1 MITHLIKK
9 TYNKFKSFEI
19 RYKFIIIFSII
30 FFMAMLLCSL
40 FIYIFVKNNIE
51 ENIENELN
59 NTTHMILNMVKTS
72 ATVSIKNHL
81 RAIAEKNKEIVR
93 SLFQLTLE
101 GKMTVAEAK
110 KQSATIILSQTIGIS
125 GYVYCLDS
133 AGTVVV
139 HPQSGLIN
147 SNIEHYRFVSRQI
160 ESKEGYIEYEWK
172 DPVESKEGYL
182 EYEWKNPGE
191 EKRLP
196 KALYMT
202 YFEPWDW
209 IISASSYRNEFD
221 KLINVED
228 FRKSILSLK
237 FGETGYS
244 YVIDSAG
251 NAVIHPKLQGVNILD
266 DKELPNQFLKDMLER
281 KKGKITYFWKNPD
294 ESNPRKKL
302 VMFNFIP
309 EYQWIVASSCY
320 FDEIY
325 SPLKTV
331 RNFIIGVS
339 VAFLILMLS
348 LTVKISSSITNPL
361 HEMMRRFESASL
373 GDFTTRM
380 KSESHDH
387 DEVGQLALYFNRF
400 MDQLETYNKKLQT
413 QIQERV
419 DAQEA
424 QRESQER
431 YFLLMESAPDPIV
444 TYDIE
449 GNVVYVNP
457 AFTKVF
463 GWTSEECITH
473 RLDHFVPEEN
483 WIETKAGLYKLLSG
497 EAVNNIETQRFS
509 KQGDIVYVS
518 ISGAPTRDR
527 NGHLS
532 GTIIVLRDITKSK
545 LLEKQLM
552 KVGDKERQ
560 EIGQNLHDD
569 LCPHLIG
576 IAGLVTVLKDALD
589 NENQES
595 IDLADKIV
603 HLIDDAIGKTRI
615 LARGLCPVH
624 FVSHGLSAALEE
636 LVHYF
641 DYIRELEFHV
651 SVDGSIEFHDNT
663 IATHLYYIA
672 REAVYNAVKHSGAGM
687 IRLFLQ
693 KEADGFIHLSIQDN
707 GKGMDTAMRS
717 RGIGLQIMAYRAKI
731 IDSRFEINTDKSGS
745 SIDIFLR
752 NPFSIDKKV
761 SLV

>member
-1 MITHLIKK
+1 MITHAAKK
-9 TYNKFKSFEI
+9 IYTKFKSFEI
-19 RYKFIIIFSII
+19 RYKFIVIFFII
-30 FFMAMLLCSL
+30 FFMTMLFFSL
-40 FIYIFVKNNIE
+40 FIYIFIKNNIE
-51 ENIENELN
+51 KNIENELN
-59 NTTHMILNMVKTS
+59 NTTQMILNMVKTS
-72 ATVSIKNHL
+72 ANISIKNHL
-81 RAIAEKNKEIVR
+81 RAIAEKNREIIR
-93 SLFQLTLE
+93 SLYQLTLE

-160 ESKEGYIEYEWK
+160 KSKEGYLEYEWV
-172 DPVESKEGYL
+172 DPKESKEGYL

-191 EKRLP
+191 TKRLP
-196 KALYMT
+196 KALYMI

-221 KLINVED
+221 RLINVQD
-228 FRKSILSLK
+228 FQKSVLSLK
-237 FGETGYS
+237 FRDTGYS
-244 YVIDSAG
+244 YVIDSTG
-251 NAVIHPKLQGVNILD
+251 KAVIHPKLQGVNILN

-281 KKGKITYFWKNPD
+281 KKGKISYFWKNPD
-294 ESNPRKKL
+294 ESVARKKL
-302 VMFNFIP
+302 VMFDYIP
-309 EYQWIVASSCY
+309 EYKWIVASSSY

-331 RNFIIGVS
+331 RNFIITIS
-339 VAFLILMLS
+339 FTLSILMLF
-348 LTVKISSSITNPL
+348 VIFKISSSITNPL
-361 HEMMRRFESASL
+361 HEMMARFEVASF
-373 GDFTTRM
+373 GNFSMRM
-380 KSESHDH
+380 KSESN
-387 DEVGQLALYFNRF
+387 DEVGQLAVYFNRF
-400 MDQLETYNKKLQT
+400 MIELENYNRRLQA

-444 TYDIE
+444 TYDIN

-463 GWTSEECITH
+463 GWTSKECITH
-473 RLDHFVPEEN
+473 RMDHFVPKEN
-483 WIETKAGLYKLLSG
+483 WIETKAGLHVLLSG
-497 EAVNNIETQRFS
+497 VAVNNIETQRFS
-509 KQGDIVYVS
+509 KSGDIVYVS
-518 ISGAPTRDR
+518 ISGAPTRDKT
-527 NGHLS
+527 GQIS
-532 GTIIVLRDITKSK
+532 GSIIILRDITKSK
-545 LLEKQLM
+545 RLEKQLM

-576 IAGLVTVLKDALD
+576 IAGLVTALKGDLD
-589 NENQES
+589 VKNQEGLV
-595 IDLADKIV
+595 LADKIV

-636 LVHYF
+636 LIHYF
-641 DYIRELEFHV
+641 EYIREVKFDFHV
-651 SVDGSIEFHDNT
+651 DDSIEFHDNAL
-663 IATHLYYIA
+663 ATHLYYIA
-672 REAVYNAVKHSGAGM
+672 REAVYNAVKHSDADT
-687 IRLFLQ
+687 ITLFMQ
-693 KEADGFIHLSIQDN
+693 REKGFIHLCIQDN
-707 GKGMDTAMRS
+707 GKGMDAVMKT

-731 IDSRFEINTDKSGS
+731 IDSRFEINTDKHGS
-745 SIDIFLR
+745 CIDVFLV
-752 NPFSIDKKV
+752 NPSATAKGESV
-761 SLV
+761 L